1 MTLGTRI
8 VGAACIAGALL
19 VTLPA
24 PAGAQR
30 RTAVR
35 VGVGVGV
42 RSVRPRATIVV
53 RSSRYRPAYYS
64 AWGPWGLG
72 YDGVYEPYAY
82 AQFPPY
88 SGGYRY
94 DDSASLRLQV
104 GPRQTEVFV
113 DGYFAGTVDDFDG
126 VLQRLHLEPGEHD
139 IELFLAGHRPHA
151 QRVYLQPHKTF
162 RIRHQ
167 MVPLAAGEP
176 EPRRPVG
183 EPLPRRNEDDD
194 FDDRRDPQ
202 ARGPEPRGP
211 EPRGPED
218 RRGPG
223 PAPRPGPGPAPERE
237 PSPRSRGDASF
248 GSIALRV
255 QPADAEVMI
264 DGDKWQSAPGE
275 RLVVELS
282 AGPHR
287 VEIRKD
293 GYRTYM
299 TEINV
304 RPGET
309 ASLNVAMTRS
319 N

>member
-183 EPLPRRNEDDD
+183 EPLPRRNEDDEYD
-194 FDDRRDPQ
+194 
-202 ARGPEPRGP
+202 A
-211 EPRGPED
+211 

-223 PAPRPGPGPAPERE
+223 PDDGRRAPAPGPRPGSGPGPAPGPRGDRE
-237 PSPRSRGDASF
+237 PPSARRGDASF